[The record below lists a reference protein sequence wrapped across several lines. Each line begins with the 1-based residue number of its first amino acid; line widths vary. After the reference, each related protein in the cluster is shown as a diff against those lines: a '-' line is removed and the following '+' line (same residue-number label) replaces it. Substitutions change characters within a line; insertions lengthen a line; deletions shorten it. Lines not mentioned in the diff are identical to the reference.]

1 MVLPIRKRTLLVH
14 LWEMWMQLT
23 WTNRRV
29 LIVED
34 NAIVAMPL
42 VAHLEDCGAEVIGP
56 VPTLDAALASL
67 EEHAQLDGAVL
78 DVELGSDKVWPLA
91 MTLTRR
97 EIPFVFATG
106 SAEDCLFPPSLL
118 IYPRLVKPYAEEV
131 VADALLSLIAG
142 APAKRDRLVPA
153 A

>member
-1 MVLPIRKRTLLVH
+1 MPIRMRILLVYP
-14 LWEMWMQLT
+14 WEMWMHFT

-56 VPTLDAALASL
+56 VPTLDAALAGL
-67 EEHAQLDGAVL
+67 EEDAQIDGAVL

-91 MTLTRR
+91 LTLTRR

-118 IYPRLVKPYAEEV
+118 TYPRFVKPYAEEV
-131 VADALLSLIAG
+131 VADALLTLIAA
-142 APAKRDRLVPA
+142 APAKRDGLLSA